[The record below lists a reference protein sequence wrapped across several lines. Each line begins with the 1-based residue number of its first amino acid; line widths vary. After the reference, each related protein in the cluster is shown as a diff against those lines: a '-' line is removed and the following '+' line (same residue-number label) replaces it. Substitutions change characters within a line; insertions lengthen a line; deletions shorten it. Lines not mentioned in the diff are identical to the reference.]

1 MQAAA
6 GGTTAMGF
14 TCSWKKSHQ
23 GKLHWG
29 ESQLSTHCKMPTS
42 GVSGWVLFLKVN
54 LCQPWDLGDNYRANS
69 QVSTTGTQAVSTL
82 TALQCT
88 PTSEEQTE
96 VPGTL
101 LGQGTT
107 SSSPADTDTVLLET
121 AEPSGR
127 CTQRA

>member
-6 GGTTAMGF
+6 GGTTATGF

-54 LCQPWDLGDNYRANS
+54 LCQPWDLGDN
-69 QVSTTGTQAVSTL
+69 
-82 TALQCT
+82 
-88 PTSEEQTE
+88 
-96 VPGTL
+96 
-101 LGQGTT
+101 
-107 SSSPADTDTVLLET
+107 
-121 AEPSGR
+121 
-127 CTQRA
+127 